1 MACSLA
7 TVTDTGY
14 EWLMIDADHLLADRG
29 YESNAIVEQTEK
41 QGMEA
46 VIPPKKN
53 RKIQR
58 PYDKELYKLRCSS

>member
-29 YESNAIVEQTEK
+29 YESNAIVEQTGK
-41 QGMEA
+41 QEVEA
-46 VIPPKKN
+46 I
-53 RKIQR
+53 RG
-58 PYDKELYKLRCSS
+58 RCIATKYAKTLSIVE